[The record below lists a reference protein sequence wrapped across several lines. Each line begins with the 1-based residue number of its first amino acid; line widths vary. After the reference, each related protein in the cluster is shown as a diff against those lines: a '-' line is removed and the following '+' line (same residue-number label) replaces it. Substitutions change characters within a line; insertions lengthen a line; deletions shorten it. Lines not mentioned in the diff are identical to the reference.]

1 MALPADSDLVARCL
15 VREQGAWEALVDRY
29 SDLVYGIARRAGLD
43 GPAAEDV
50 IQDVFLALLK
60 NLKRLRQHDRLMGW
74 VVKTTRRESWRAAR
88 RFKSRRARDEASSRP
103 DEDVAPLPDVVVEEE
118 ERRHFVR
125 RALAA
130 LESKCQRLLDALFL
144 REVGDYQAL
153 SVELGMPVG
162 SIGPTRKRCL
172 EKMLRELEAL
182 GFPHPEVS
190 AAGGSASGVLGPP
203 GGSTRAS

>member
-1 MALPADSDLVARCL
+1 MALPPDTDLVARCL
-15 VREQGAWEALVDRY
+15 VRESGAWEALVDRY

-43 GPAAEDV
+43 GPAGEDV
-50 IQDVFLALLK
+50 VQDVFLSLLK
-60 NLKRLRQHDRLMGW
+60 NLRRLRDHDRLMGW
-74 VVKTTRRESWRAAR
+74 IVRTTRRASWRAAR
-88 RFKSRRARDEASSRP
+88 RFRSTRAREEASSRP
-103 DEDVAPLPDVVVEEE
+103 DEDVAPLPDEVVIEE

-144 REVGDYQAL
+144 RETSDYQAL

-172 EKMLRELEAL
+172 EKMLRELESL
-182 GFPHPEVS
+182 GFPPTDVS
-190 AAGGSASGVLGPP
+190 AAGASASRSVGPR
-203 GGSTRAS
+203 GGSTRAK